1 MASNEGF
8 GRRKTVGAP
17 PPATAPAAQAAEG
30 AGDFAAR
37 NPVLTKVL
45 AGLALA
51 IGIAG
56 GTFVS
61 RQLFAWHHVSQSEAF
76 VDDIERKALAAFPGL
91 TKSEA
96 MSRYAQENAP
106 AFIASSKS
114 DQQRRANVAAMFF
127 GFYHVNTRARVDFC
141 NRLGV
146 DISEFTQQFIGYHRR
161 EYERALAL
169 AADLGLTE
177 EKAYSMSA
185 TMLARA
191 VTTDMQS
198 IQLKLGVSDKGACM
212 AMNERAEQILD
223 KLHFSTVQPEAH
235 HLLMGL

>member
-1 MASNEGF
+1 MSSSEGF
-8 GRRKTVGAP
+8 GKRKGHNTSRATKPTAAAP
-17 PPATAPAAQAAEG
+17 TS
-30 AGDFAAR
+30 DLAAR
-37 NPVLTKVL
+37 SPVLTKLL

-51 IGIAG
+51 VGIAG
-56 GTFVS
+56 GTFAS
-61 RQLFAWHHVSQSEAF
+61 RQLFAWHHASQSEAF
-76 VDDIERKALAAFPGL
+76 VDDIERKAVAAYPGL

-96 MSRYAQENAP
+96 MSRYAQEHAP

-141 NRLGV
+141 NRVGV
-146 DISEFTQQFIGYHRR
+146 DISEFTQQFMGYHRR
-161 EYERALAL
+161 EYERALAI

-185 TMLARA
+185 SMLARA

-198 IQLKLGVSDKGACM
+198 IQQKLGVSDKGACT
-212 AMNERAEQILD
+212 AMNERADQILD
-223 KLHFSTVQPEAH
+223 KLHFSTIQPEAH
-235 HLLMGL
+235 RHLMGL